1 MDGETEEEKF
11 ERVQKEAGIKKEE
24 MEGSEGVGKLS
35 CSHPTDAYS
44 FIAKKAPSKPVE
56 SLKPRTR
63 ADFEEFR
70 QLLTDLILQ
79 QSVSLLNA
87 FKFFFNYIP
96 QHVSGYPTFLDQL
109 ARDLAQPMKDM
120 DVRKAASSL
129 TALANDKQRQ
139 QREALKNSKKTKG
152 KVQPAKAAPVQS
164 SREYSTTYDDFDD
177 FM

>member
-1 MDGETEEEKF
+1 MIHQANRFLDGETEEEKF

-35 CSHPTDAYS
+35 CSHSTDAYS

-79 QSVSLLNA
+79 QSVSLRIEFFQSFYSSFHSMSLVILLFLINWLVIQLN
-87 FKFFFNYIP
+87 P
-96 QHVSGYPTFLDQL
+96 
-109 ARDLAQPMKDM
+109 
-120 DVRKAASSL
+120 
-129 TALANDKQRQ
+129 
-139 QREALKNSKKTKG
+139 
-152 KVQPAKAAPVQS
+152 
-164 SREYSTTYDDFDD
+164 
-177 FM
+177 